1 MGSLGLIFASFL
13 SAFKSGAADPV
24 AAATAARAVER
35 LDKMSL
41 VRQQLQRQLNA
52 IMSTYAPFDQRIGQ
66 VLGEAYEQRE
76 LLALYRLQELM
87 PMVDLLKMKDA
98 ILHRGIVTCPTLDD
112 TFRQLNGVKSR
123 LLGPRFEMLQLPHKP
138 KVKTSPP
145 AKGSKGGKRNDDDGE
160 ARLLLSV
167 GVVAARNLKEGGAAV
182 FARLACNQYQY
193 KTQPGKRHAR
203 NLNFGLGAAFQWN
216 DLTEYHV
223 LQVQLPGRGGARP
236 AASDPPQATRIAY

>member
-76 LLALYRLQELM
+76 LLALYRLQARARRGS
-87 PMVDLLKMKDA
+87 VSA
-98 ILHRGIVTCPTLDD
+98 IARVSLPRRGCAAGMAVRIARKRTARRRHPW
-112 TFRQLNGVKSR
+112 RRWRSR
-123 LLGPRFEMLQLPHKP
+123 WSGRWTREKAPRWYLAPC
-138 KVKTSPP
+138 
-145 AKGSKGGKRNDDDGE
+145 AAGKHQDPQE
-160 ARLLLSV
+160 W
-167 GVVAARNLKEGGAAV
+167 
-182 FARLACNQYQY
+182 
-193 KTQPGKRHAR
+193 H
-203 NLNFGLGAAFQWN
+203 
-216 DLTEYHV
+216 
-223 LQVQLPGRGGARP
+223 LQV
-236 AASDPPQATRIAY
+236 